1 MFTTKL
7 LKDKKEGINMPF
19 FCLNPYRRNKG
30 RKKLQKRATFD
41 IIKGTKTMVFSALNV
56 SFVREK

>member
-7 LKDKKEGINMPF
+7 LKDKKEGKNMPLF
-19 FCLNPYRRNKG
+19 LLNPYRRNKG